1 MIKIIGI
8 CGSPRKGNNEM
19 LLEEALKNAKTEGAK
34 TELITL
40 REKKIEMCDGCCE
53 CDKTGKC
60 HFKDD
65 MNNIINEMK
74 KSDGIIFAAPTYFD
88 DINGLMK
95 NFLDRLNPVGVKREL
110 KNKKFG
116 IITVGATEPKSFE
129 RAIETIKIFGEIE
142 LMKFVG
148 SSYGKAYKNNEIVSN
163 KEAIIKSKELG
174 RKLVN
179 VCKMEAK

>member
-8 CGSPRKGNNEM
+8 CGSPRKGNNEI
-19 LLEEALKNAKTEGAK
+19 LLEEALKIAEREGTKTD
-34 TELITL
+34 LIIL
-40 REKKIEMCDGCCE
+40 RERKIEMCDGCLE

-65 MNNIINEMK
+65 MNNIIIKMK

-88 DINGLMK
+88 DVNGLMK
-95 NFLDRLNPVGVKREL
+95 NFLDRLNPIGVKREL
-110 KNKKFG
+110 KGKKFG

-129 RAIETIKIFGEIE
+129 RAIETVKIFGEIE
-142 LMKFVG
+142 LMEFIG
-148 SSYGKAYKNNEIVSN
+148 SSYGKAYKNDEIVN
-163 KEAIIKSKELG
+163 DKEAIVKAKELG